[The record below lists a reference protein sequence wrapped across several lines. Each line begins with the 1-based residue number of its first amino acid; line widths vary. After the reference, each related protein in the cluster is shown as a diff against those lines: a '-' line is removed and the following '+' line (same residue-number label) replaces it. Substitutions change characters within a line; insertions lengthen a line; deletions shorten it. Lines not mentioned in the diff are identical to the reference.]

1 MKHRQL
7 RLLGYALVLVP
18 YWEWEAASAGGGGG
32 GREYLARK
40 LEEALL
46 RSAGGAGQEGKAGGL
61 RRAGEAAADREVRG
75 RGTRERKSKKTGPSA
90 EAAGGGGDERA
101 ARKSQGGVE
110 VALDKE
116 GTDMAAMVLTHDAE
130 PTYGVTEPEPDMEA
144 SQGGA
149 ERQTRE
155 GKRIGGSAQRRVARE
170 GSSREETDPAAEKRH
185 ARKRKKHKTE

>member
-18 YWEWEAASAGGGGG
+18 YWEWETASAGGGGG

-75 RGTRERKSKKTGPSA
+75 RGTRERKNKKTGPSA

-116 GTDMAAMVLTHDAE
+116 ETDV
-130 PTYGVTEPEPDMEA
+130 EA
-144 SQGGA
+144 SEGGA
-149 ERQTRE
+149 ERKTRE
-155 GKRIGGSAQRRVARE
+155 GKRIGGSAQRREARE

-185 ARKRKKHKTE
+185 ARKRKKQKTE